1 MEYPKALMTIK
12 ELETMGYKRDE
23 LLEIYR
29 SRAINRNFRIA
40 CKMSDAP
47 NSPIKFDTEAL
58 EKYRRSRCTG
68 E

>member
-23 LLEIYR
+23 LLAIYR
-29 SRAINRNFRIA
+29 NRAINRKFHIA
-40 CKMSDAP
+40 WKMSDSP

-68 E
+68 V